1 MDENALICSSD
12 FRGGEMKP
20 VRKLVCLAVP
30 LLFVAGAL
38 GQPNLKHFEKDGLT
52 FDYPASWQINDQSSG
67 QMQYIQMAR
76 DGFAEIRIRA
86 PREWLSTPEKEAA
99 AKKLIQDQYV
109 DSFVSQVEQAGMHP
123 KRSVATSQI
132 SGADAEGARVR
143 GVMDGE
149 PGGMDSYFRILSARM
164 VQMSIIGSEKEIA
177 KSAPAWDMI
186 RNSLK
191 VEPPPQPKATPTPKG
206 KP

>member
-1 MDENALICSSD
+1 MKAVRHLIC
-12 FRGGEMKP
+12 
-20 VRKLVCLAVP
+20 LAAP

-52 FDYPASWQINDQSSG
+52 FDYPASWQISDQSSG

-109 DSFVSQVEQAGMHP
+109 DSFVSQVEQAGMSP

-132 SGADAEGARVR
+132 SGADAEGTSVR
-143 GVMDGE
+143 AVMGGE
-149 PGGMDSYFRILSARM
+149 PGGMDAYFRIVSARL
-164 VQMSIIGSEKEIA
+164 VQVSIIGSEKEIA
-177 KSAPAWDMI
+177 KSTPAWDLI

-191 VEPPPQPKATPTPKG
+191 VEPPPQPKSTPTPKE

>member
-12 FRGGEMKP
+12 FRGGEMKA
-20 VRKLVCLAVP
+20 VRHLICLVVP
-30 LLFVAGAL
+30 LFFVAGAL
-38 GQPNLKHFEKDGLT
+38 GQPNLKHFDKDGLS
-52 FDYPASWQINDQSSG
+52 FDYPASWQFSDQSTG
-67 QMQYIQMAR
+67 QMQYIQIAR

-86 PREWLSTPEKEAA
+86 PREWLKTPEKEAA

-109 DSFVSQVEQAGMHP
+109 DSFVSQVEQAGIRP
-123 KRSVATSQI
+123 KRSVVTSQI

-143 GVMDGE
+143 AVMDGE
-149 PGGMDSYFRILSARM
+149 PGGMDAYFRIVSARF
-164 VQMSIIGSEKEIA
+164 VQMSIIGSGKEIA
-177 KSAPAWDMI
+177 NSTPVWDLI

>member
-1 MDENALICSSD
+1 
-12 FRGGEMKP
+12 MKP

-38 GQPNLKHFEKDGLT
+38 GQPNLKHFEKDGLS
-52 FDYPASWQINDQSSG
+52 FDYSASWQISDQSSG
-67 QMQYIQMAR
+67 QMQYIQVVR

-143 GVMDGE
+143 AVMDGE
-149 PGGMDSYFRILSARM
+149 PGGMDSYFRIVSARF

-177 KSAPAWDMI
+177 KSTPAWDLI